1 MLSPF
6 KLKSYH
12 HLLYMSYHLR
22 SELSKAEN
30 RRNQKPNEVERKLAF
45 GGVFPHYKG
54 DSNTTKLTTKQ
65 PILAQNDQFNDKT
78 PP

>member
-1 MLSPF
+1 MSPF

-54 DSNTTKLTTKQ
+54 VFDTNNLVTKQ
-65 PILAQNDQFNDKT
+65 QIQ
-78 PP
+78 